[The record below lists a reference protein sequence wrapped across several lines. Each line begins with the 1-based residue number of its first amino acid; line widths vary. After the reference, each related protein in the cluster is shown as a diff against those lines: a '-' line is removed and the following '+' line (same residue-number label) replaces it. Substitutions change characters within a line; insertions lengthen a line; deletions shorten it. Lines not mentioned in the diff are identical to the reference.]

1 MVLLMLLDIKVS
13 EDKISEL
20 LQYMKKNSKI
30 EELTEVT

>member
-13 EDKISEL
+13 EAKFQNYFS
-20 LQYMKKNSKI
+20 MKENSKI